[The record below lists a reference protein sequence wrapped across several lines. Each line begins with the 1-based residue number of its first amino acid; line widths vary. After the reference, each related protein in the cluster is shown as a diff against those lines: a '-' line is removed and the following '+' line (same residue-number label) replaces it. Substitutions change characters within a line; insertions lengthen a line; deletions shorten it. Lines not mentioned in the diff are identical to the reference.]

1 MSVVLRIEGDRP
13 CCDCDFTAE
22 KFVLVGAQLD
32 LREVEVD
39 EEEEGEEEEEGLGV
53 ENGIE
58 NVGYEKYDEN
68 CVHFDF

>member
-1 MSVVLRIEGDRP
+1 VVGTE
-13 CCDCDFTAE
+13 
-22 KFVLVGAQLD
+22 LD

-58 NVGYEKYDEN
+58 NVGYEKYDEK

>member
-1 MSVVLRIEGDRP
+1 M
-13 CCDCDFTAE
+13 
-22 KFVLVGAQLD
+22 LVGAELD

-53 ENGIE
+53 ENGIV

>member
-1 MSVVLRIEGDRP
+1 M
-13 CCDCDFTAE
+13 
-22 KFVLVGAQLD
+22 VGTELD

-53 ENGIE
+53 EYGIE